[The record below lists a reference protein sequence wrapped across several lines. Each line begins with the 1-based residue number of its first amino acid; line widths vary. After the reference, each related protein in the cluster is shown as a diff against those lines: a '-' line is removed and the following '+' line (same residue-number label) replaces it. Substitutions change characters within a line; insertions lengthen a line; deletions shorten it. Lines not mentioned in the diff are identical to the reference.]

1 LAAEPEARSGWKRP
15 SPGALLALAGTI
27 VGLVSGIAG
36 LVFLFNPDLQP
47 SGEAEEQAA
56 TLSQLRVKPNA
67 AFREYLSREDLPS
80 TGYTTEK
87 LAERGALLQFRV
99 SITGFEGRRLVLK
112 WELFDDASG
121 EQVDES
127 LDRSIRPTTK
137 TNTANQRFFVP
148 LPEKPGTYRAV
159 VELLEQ
165 KENHVLPLDTL
176 ETEPFP
182 GLAQAPG

>member
-1 LAAEPEARSGWKRP
+1 MAAEPGAARSWKRP
-15 SPGALLALAGTI
+15 SPGALLALAATI
-27 VGLVSGIAG
+27 VGLVSGVLG
-36 LVFLFNPDLQP
+36 LVFLLNPDLQP
-47 SGEAEEQAA
+47 SGEADEQAA

-67 AFREYLSREDLPS
+67 SFREYLAREDFPTAS
-80 TGYTTEK
+80 YTAEK

-99 SITGFEGRRLVLK
+99 RITGFEGRPLILK

-127 LDRSIRPTTK
+127 LARSIRPTTK
-137 TNTANQRFFVP
+137 TNEANQRFFVP
-148 LPEKPGTYRAV
+148 LPARPGSYRAV

-165 KENHVLPLDTL
+165 KENSLLPLDTL

-182 GLAQAPG
+182 GLAQPPA